1 MIILP
6 VLSASAVV
14 FALAMS
20 AGGQTPP
27 GQKGGP
33 THPASTPP
41 SLVALHERAKAAR
54 SNDPSSVRAVVDA
67 IFDSTDFQR
76 MPESVRDRLTRADL
90 AHRKGQ
96 HDGVKDE
103 DIANAMNSVARLY
116 GITGRQSSF
125 GTTSVGQIQRYRR
138 IARAM
143 VPFIGAEGGRPSKA
157 ESRMS
162 PTEAMY
168 LVTRLLTQQLYNPDY
183 KVSPEE
189 WCHRYDER
197 HRAPAAPQTA
207 SHSASHS
214 AVGQIADDDTIQI
227 SRALETLSDEGGA
240 ATTATHMFLD
250 KLGIDR

>member
-1 MIILP
+1 MVMFP

-14 FALAMS
+14 FAAMS

-54 SNDPSSVRAVVDA
+54 SDDPSSVRAVVDA
-67 IFDSTDFQR
+67 IFDSSDFHR

-90 AHRKGQ
+90 AHRKG
-96 HDGVKDE
+96 HHVGVKDE
-103 DIANAMNSVARLY
+103 DIANAMNSVARLF
-116 GITGRQSSF
+116 GITGGHGGF

-138 IARAM
+138 TARAM

-162 PTEAMY
+162 PTEAVY
-168 LVTRLLTQQLYNPDY
+168 LITRLLTQQLYNPDF

-189 WCHRYDER
+189 WCRRHDDR
-197 HRAPAAPQTA
+197 HRAAAAPQ
-207 SHSASHS
+207 SASHS
-214 AVGQIADDDTIQI
+214 PSHSGAGQIADDDTIQI
-227 SRALETLSDEGGA
+227 VGALETLSDEGGA
-240 ATTATHMFLD
+240 ATTATHLFLD